1 MNIVDLLKEAGIT
14 VTNKSPSSQGSDYES
29 PCPGC
34 EGINRFQ
41 VWNND
46 GDNQNFYC
54 KKCGKKGFII
64 DYLVYFHGMSYSD
77 ACVYAGKNPQ
87 SKSSIRN
94 RKTGKSK
101 DARKHKSPS
110 SSLSSQWQ
118 SKASV
123 LVESAV
129 DRMWETLYVNVPL
142 GITADRG
149 LKEETIKQA
158 RLGWI
163 PQNYYQNR
171 EDWGLPEEIKE
182 DGTPKKLMIPAGL
195 VIPNYTENGI
205 ERIRI
210 RLFNPEDNHRYHVVS
225 GSSMSPMILSGNNE
239 IIIVVESE
247 LDALLIHQEAG
258 DLIEVIAMGSS
269 EVKPDS
275 VLWEKLAKAKVILVS
290 LDNDEAGSKASL
302 WWKEQF
308 SNSIRWPVSKG
319 KDHTVAYLNGENLR
333 KWVMAGLFKSGIGIK
348 AIMSQTPVPIVI
360 SNVPEKSES
369 CVVIQDGNTLQD
381 VLAEFMPESSIGLHC
396 KTSGTDPYTDRIQH
410 IIITAKD
417 RPMTVIDFSAFESK
431 ADDLKPFRELLN
443 LSSEKVMHDAKT
455 SLKFFRTAGLS
466 IRGRIFDIMLA
477 TQIVSSEVPGEKKK
491 KKEKRFALEKIAQQY
506 LAENDPISHIAFNPG
521 DDKISRL
528 LNHAKA
534 LLPLKEILT
543 SELDK
548 SELMNVARLEFA
560 CIASVAEMELNGM
573 LLHSDRPQ
581 ELRGSYELELDGCVT
596 AVKAELGPIN
606 LNSPDQIMASL
617 KEKGINIPNT
627 VSETLIG
634 FSTQYPFMK
643 DLVDYRKISARLKT
657 IKSFIKHINPATGR
671 VHPHYSQIGSPTG
684 RFSCSKPNA
693 QGVPHEKR
701 FRSCFMAAPGCKLII
716 GDYSQ
721 IELRIVA
728 EISDDPRMIKAYN
741 NRADLHKLTASFLA
755 NKPIDQI
762 TEDERNSA
770 KAVNFGLIFGMGAD
784 GLAVSARNDYGVVMT
799 AEQALIFKDRFFA
812 AYQGVSRWLQSI
824 QQTDSLEA
832 RTLSGRRRL
841 WTEPP
846 KITERFNTP
855 IQGTSADITKAALAL
870 LIGKIRVIKA
880 KIIGCVY
887 DEIILEVP
895 EDKADEAAEILEN
908 IMVEA
913 GQIYLKKIPVEVEVA
928 IADDWSGK

>member
-1 MNIVDLLKEAGIT
+1 MNIVDLLKEAGIE
-14 VTNKSPSSQGSDYES
+14 VTNKSPSSHGSDYES

-34 EGINRFQ
+34 EGTNRFQ

-64 DYLVYFHGMSYSD
+64 EYLVCFHGMSYSD
-77 ACVYAGKNPQ
+77 ACAYAGKNPQ
-87 SKSSIRN
+87 SKSSVRN

-110 SSLSSQWQ
+110 SSPSSQWQ
-118 SKASV
+118 SKASAV
-123 LVESAV
+123 VESSV
-129 DRMWETLYVNVPL
+129 DRMWEGLYVNVPL

-149 LKEETIKQA
+149 LKEKIIKKA

-171 EDWGLPEEIKE
+171 EDWGLPPEIKE

-195 VIPNYTENGI
+195 VIPNYIENGI

-225 GSSMSPMILSGNNE
+225 GSSMSPMILPGNIE
-239 IIIVVESE
+239 RIMVVESE

-275 VLWEKLAKAKVILVS
+275 VLREKLAKAKVILVS

-308 SNSIRWPVSKG
+308 SNSLRWPVSKG
-319 KDHTVAYLNGENLR
+319 KDHTEAYLNGENLR
-333 KWVMAGLFKSGIGIK
+333 KWVMAGILKSGIEIK
-348 AIMSQTPVPIVI
+348 AIISQTPMSIVI
-360 SNVPEKSES
+360 SNVPETSES
-369 CVVIQDGNTLQD
+369 CVIIQDANTLQK
-381 VLAEFMPESSIGLHC
+381 VLAEFMAESSIGLHC
-396 KTSGTDPYTDRIQH
+396 ETSGTDPYTDRIQH

-417 RPMTVIDFSAFESK
+417 KPMTVIDFAAFESK

-443 LSSEKVMHDAKT
+443 LSSEKVMYDAKT
-455 SLKFFRTAGLS
+455 SLKFLRTAGLS

-477 TQIVSSEVPGEKKK
+477 AQIVSSEVPGEKKK
-491 KKEKRFALEKIAQQY
+491 KKEKRFALENIARQY
-506 LAENDPISHIAFNPG
+506 LAENDPIPHIAFNPG

-528 LNHAKA
+528 VNHAKA
-534 LLPLKEILT
+534 LLPLKEIFIL
-543 SELDK
+543 ELDK
-548 SELMNVARLEFA
+548 SDLMNVARLEFA

-573 LLHSDRPQ
+573 LLNTDRLQ
-581 ELRGSYELELDGCVT
+581 ELRGSYELELDQYVT

-606 LNSPDQIMASL
+606 LNSPEQIMATL
-617 KEKGINIPNT
+617 KAKGVNIPNT
-627 VSETLIG
+627 KSETLIG

-643 DLVDYRKISARLKT
+643 ALVGYRKISTRLPT

-684 RFSCSKPNA
+684 RFSCSEPNA

-701 FRSCFMAAPGCKLII
+701 FRSCFIAAPGCKLII

-728 EISDDPRMIKAYN
+728 EISDDQRMIQAYN

-762 TEDERNSA
+762 TKDERNSA

-784 GLAVSARNDYGVVMT
+784 GLAASARNDYGVYMT
-799 AEQALIFKDRFFA
+799 TEQASIFKDRFFA

-870 LIGKIRVIKA
+870 LIRKIKVIKA

-887 DEIILEVP
+887 DEVILEVP
-895 EDKADEAAEILEN
+895 TDKADEAAEILEKTM
-908 IMVEA
+908 IEA

-928 IADDWSGK
+928 KADDWSGK